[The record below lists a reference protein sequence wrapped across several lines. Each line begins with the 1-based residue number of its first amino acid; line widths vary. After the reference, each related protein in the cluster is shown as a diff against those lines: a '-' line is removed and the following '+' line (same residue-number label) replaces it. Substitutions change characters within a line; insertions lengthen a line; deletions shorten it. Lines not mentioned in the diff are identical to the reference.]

1 LHEAQSRIFQPF
13 VQADGTTTRKFGG
26 TGLGLAISQQL
37 IELMMGRIGFESEP
51 ERGSLFWI
59 ELELPWDETASGK
72 VLPVLP
78 AAARLLVVDD
88 NETNRRILLAQLKGF
103 GVRAEAVADGATAL
117 GRLRAEGAAGAPFH
131 AVLLDLHM
139 PGMDGRGL
147 AVEIRADEALSAL
160 PLVMLSSSDPS
171 ADPVATKIGFEAV
184 LTKPVREAQLHRCLS
199 RMLNLRELI
208 APAAD
213 AGADVGSLGLRLL
226 VVEDNSAN
234 QLVARMLLA
243 TLGYEVDLAGDG
255 QQALDQLARRRYD
268 AVLMDCQ
275 MPRLDGYEATRRIR
289 AGTVPGLNPRIP
301 VIALTAYALPH
312 DREKCLS
319 AGMDDYVTK
328 PLRLGELQEAFV
340 RCGLV
345 AAEAP
350 DPAVAKPGAAP
361 AVD

>member
-199 RMLNLRELI
+199 RVLNLRELI

-255 QQALDQLARRRYD
+255 QQALDQLARRVL
-268 AVLMDCQ
+268 AVLLRGGC
-275 MPRLDGYEATRRIR
+275 DGV
-289 AGTVPGLNPRIP
+289 G
-301 VIALTAYALPH
+301 
-312 DREKCLS
+312 
-319 AGMDDYVTK
+319 
-328 PLRLGELQEAFV
+328 
-340 RCGLV
+340 
-345 AAEAP
+345 
-350 DPAVAKPGAAP
+350 
-361 AVD
+361 